1 MLWQWAGAGAG
12 QGAGRCRAAVVTL
25 AGGVA
30 TLLLLAAVSRH
41 QASTGSRPRPRAAR
55 TWASMGLCYSHNTHL
70 HGKARRGGYS
80 LGTCE
85 KYKSTALQARYPYKE
100 VAVLS
105 LLLWRHH
112 APHVSTLLRIV
123 HTEPALR

>member
-1 MLWQWAGAGAG
+1 MVSL
-12 QGAGRCRAAVVTL
+12 AVC
-25 AGGVA
+25 VA

-41 QASTGSRPRPRAAR
+41 QASSGSRPRPRAAR

-70 HGKARRGGYS
+70 HGKARGGGYRF
-80 LGTCE
+80 E

-112 APHVSTLLRIV
+112 APHVSTILRIV
-123 HTEPALR
+123 HTEQGLR

>member
-1 MLWQWAGAGAG
+1 MLRQWAGQGAG
-12 QGAGRCRAAVVTL
+12 PGAGRCRAAVVTL

-70 HGKARRGGYS
+70 HGKARRGGFHA
-80 LGTCE
+80 LGQ
-85 KYKSTALQARYPYKE
+85 L
-100 VAVLS
+100 
-105 LLLWRHH
+105 
-112 APHVSTLLRIV
+112 
-123 HTEPALR
+123 